1 MAAPEYEPQASLPE
15 QNPEVMQY
23 PEQIEIPAYIEK
35 GGVQPV
41 PNHPAS
47 LQDPQSGVTV
57 AQNMTMQPA
66 VVIPADQQTLRTWSK
81 GSPSSSQT
89 WLGVFWERVVKRA
102 LLLGRK
108 VTVQ

>member
-1 MAAPEYEPQASLPE
+1 MAFPEHETQASLPE
-15 QNPEVMQY
+15 QTPEVSHY
-23 PEQIEIPAYIEK
+23 PEQVEIPAYIEQ

-41 PNHPAS
+41 PNHPSS
-47 LQDPQSGVTV
+47 LQDPQSGMTV

-66 VVIPADQQTLRTWSK
+66 VVIPADPQTLRTWSK
-81 GSPSSSQT
+81 GSSSSSQT